1 MSSTSWSGKN
11 NYAFMSSPRC
21 GAKTKSNNGLPCRC
35 PAVKGKQR
43 CYVHGGAKGSG
54 APIGNTNRLKH
65 GQASKQT
72 KLFKKQVR
80 QAIATANAMSKEI
93 G

>member
-1 MSSTSWSGKN
+1 MTSTSWSGKY

-35 PAVKGKQR
+35 PAVKGKKR

-54 APIGNTNRLKH
+54 APKGNANRLKH
-65 GQASKQT
+65 GQSSKQT
-72 KLFKKQVR
+72 KLFKKQVK
-80 QAIATANAMSKEI
+80 QAIATAKMIIKEI
-93 G
+93 